1 MNLKQVL
8 FLFIALIFNCESF
21 AYEKCIVTHINEA
34 IQLNKARKVY
44 YTELSQ
50 GLSTQTSN
58 ALIFLEKQMLPISY
72 IFDGIAKKYQKAG
85 LDLFCEDLISMNE
98 TPSFKNTYENGAPD
112 VKNFKYIKRFEIYK
126 SLKNSFKNESYE
138 SLIKT
143 SYKWIDDLS
152 VEPRFN
158 CLTRHFLEAIIRS
171 AKLAP
176 VHIEKAHQKGMKS
189 PRALVNRYLKSIFIS
204 FFYSVPIDET
214 ARHTQA
220 LGIPIIC
227 NDVPAIPIDF

>member
-1 MNLKQVL
+1 MNLKRVF
-8 FLFIALIFNCESF
+8 FLLIALTFIGKSF

-34 IQLNKARKVY
+34 IQLNKERKVY
-44 YTELSQ
+44 YTDLSQ
-50 GLSTQTSN
+50 GISTRTSN
-58 ALIFLEKQMLPISY
+58 ALISLEKQMLPISY
-72 IFDGIAKKYQKAG
+72 IFDGLAKKYQKVG

-98 TPSFKNTYENGAPD
+98 TPSFKNIYDNGAPHIKD
-112 VKNFKYIKRFEIYK
+112 YKFIKRLEIYK
-126 SLKNSFKNESYE
+126 DLRNSFKNESYE

-143 SYKWIDDLS
+143 SYQWMDYLS

-176 VHIEKAHQKGMKS
+176 IHIEKAHQKGMKS
-189 PRALVNRYLKSIFIS
+189 PRALINRYLKSIFIS

-214 ARHTQA
+214 ARHTQV